1 MSLGPEIRRLRVLA
15 LAAAGDLS
23 AKDAAEAL
31 DLNLGVAA
39 YYVRDLASRGLLYVR
54 SETRV
59 RGAVQTH
66 YRTTEE
72 GVEYLVGSVAEMK
85 AATRDLEVALARD
98 IEIVSGLA
106 TS

>member
-15 LAAAGDLS
+15 LAAAGDVS

-39 YYVRDLASRGLLYVR
+39 YYVRDLASRKLLYVR

-59 RGAVQTH
+59 RGAVQTF
-66 YRTTEE
+66 YRTTPE
-72 GVEYLVGSVAEMK
+72 GAE
-85 AATRDLEVALARD
+85 ALAEALNEMRRTLHD
-98 IEIVSGLA
+98 LHPEA
-106 TS
+106 AR

>member
-15 LAAAGDLS
+15 LALAGDVS
-23 AKDAAEAL
+23 AKDASEAL

-72 GVEYLVGSVAEMK
+72 GVEHLVASLAEMK
-85 AATRDLEVALARD
+85 AAAHDLEVSMSCVT

-106 TS
+106 T